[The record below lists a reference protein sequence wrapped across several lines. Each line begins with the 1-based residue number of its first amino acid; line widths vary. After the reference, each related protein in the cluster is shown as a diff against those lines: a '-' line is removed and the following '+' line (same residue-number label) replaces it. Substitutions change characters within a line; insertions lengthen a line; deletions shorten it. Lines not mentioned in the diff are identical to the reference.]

1 MMLTLVQIVQTLR
14 LEVGGMFNVMYF
26 LSLFFNNLFKST
38 HLTGES
44 VYSLITRGIDWYTWF
59 EDYE

>member
-1 MMLTLVQIVQTLR
+1 
-14 LEVGGMFNVMYF
+14 MFNVMYF